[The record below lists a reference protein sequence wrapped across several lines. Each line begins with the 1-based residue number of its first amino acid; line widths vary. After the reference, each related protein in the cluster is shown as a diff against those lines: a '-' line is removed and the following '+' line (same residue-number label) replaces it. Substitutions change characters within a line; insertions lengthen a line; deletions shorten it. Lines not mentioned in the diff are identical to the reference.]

1 MVVMTMTVTT
11 MTVMMSGCSRK
22 QEEFAVCTGQDRN
35 CSCGLLSQ
43 LPISLDALQVQRW
56 GPGGGSG
63 LLLSYDGVGQRG
75 ICELLNG

>member
-1 MVVMTMTVTT
+1 M
-11 MTVMMSGCSRK
+11 
-22 QEEFAVCTGQDRN
+22 CTGQDRN

>member
-1 MVVMTMTVTT
+1 MVVMTVMA
-11 MTVMMSGCSRK
+11 MMSGCSRR
-22 QEEFAVCTGQDRN
+22 QEESAVCTGQDRN
-35 CSCGLLSQ
+35 RSCSLLSQ
-43 LPISLDALQVQRW
+43 LPISLDAMWVQRR